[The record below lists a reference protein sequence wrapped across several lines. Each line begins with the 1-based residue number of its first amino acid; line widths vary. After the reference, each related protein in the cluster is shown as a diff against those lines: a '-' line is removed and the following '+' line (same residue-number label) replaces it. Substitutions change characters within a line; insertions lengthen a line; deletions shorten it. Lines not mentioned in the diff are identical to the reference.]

1 MEKPRLGSRILNAK
15 GVPGTLGCVVCAVH
29 IGRPVLLSTWHV
41 LFGNHAA
48 ADSPVFL
55 DKPGYGFAEVGK
67 TLYGKRGNVG
77 YGGQTYYVDCA
88 VASYKTPVPG
98 HETEESAWPLG
109 VCGSVEPRSRVIK
122 AGAASG
128 VTHGIVVDANY
139 SDTIL
144 LNGRKCLTERQ
155 LLVHSCDHGAP
166 FAIEGDSGALVV
178 DASQHAVG
186 LLWGTRANGE
196 AVVTPIAP
204 ILFALNIAV
213 RSKVAGTSFFWPEL
227 HGA

>member
-1 MEKPRLGSRILNAK
+1 MEKPKHGSRILNAK
-15 GVPGTLGCVVCAVH
+15 GVPGTLGCVVRTLH
-29 IGRPVLLSTWHV
+29 TGLPVLLSTWHV
-41 LFGNHAA
+41 LFGDHAD

-55 DKPGYGFAEVGK
+55 DKFGYGFSGVGR
-67 TLYGKRGNVG
+67 TLYGKCGNVG
-77 YGGQTYYVDCA
+77 YAGRSYYVDCA
-88 VASYKTPVPG
+88 VASYQAPVTD
-98 HETEESAWPLG
+98 HEKKEPAWPLG
-109 VCGSVEPRSRVIK
+109 ICGSVEPGSRVTK

-128 VTHGIVVDANY
+128 VTHGMVVDANY

-144 LNGRKCLTERQ
+144 LNGRECLAERQ

-166 FAIEGDSGALVV
+166 FAMEGDSGALVV

-204 ILFALNIAV
+204 ILFALNIAI
-213 RSKVAGTSFFWPEL
+213 ACP
-227 HGA
+227 A